1 MSARLLIAG
10 GKSDPSIGAIHD
22 AARRLGVETMD
33 LWTDT
38 AVITFDPLTMKLWQ
52 DAHEVT
58 GIAAAF
64 LRADVFGAGRMSVTA
79 VLRGWLAC
87 HPAIKRLNPLKFGR
101 SASVNKLSA
110 LAAAHRHGLAIPLTM
125 AGNDPRGLAAF
136 AAQAP
141 AIRKPV
147 EGGDYCRPLVAEALT
162 GATAIIAQE
171 RLVGPE
177 MRIYRVGGQLFGFRI
192 HSDAL
197 DYRTDLTAL
206 VSPAPVPEGL
216 SAGLFALTNEMGL
229 DFCASDFKTCPR
241 SGIWVYLET
250 NAAPMIAAFGPE
262 LAEAIVTHLMVAGL
276 WGE

>member
-10 GKSDPSIGAIHD
+10 GKSDPSISAILG
-22 AARRLGVETMD
+22 AARRLGVETFD

-38 AVITFDPLTMKLWQ
+38 AVITFDPLTAALWQ

-58 GIAAAF
+58 SIAAAF

-87 HPAIKRLNPLKFGR
+87 HPAIKRLNPMAFGR

-110 LAAAHRHGLAIPLTM
+110 LVAAHRHGLAIPRTM
-125 AGNDPRGLAAF
+125 AGNDPRALAVF

-141 AIRKPV
+141 AIYKPV
-147 EGGDYCRPLVAEALT
+147 EGGDYCRPLVAKV
-162 GATAIIAQE
+162 ATESAAIIAQE

-177 MRIYRVGGQLFGFRI
+177 MRIYRVGGQLFGFHIR
-192 HSDAL
+192 SDAL
-197 DYRTDLTAL
+197 DYRTDQTAV
-206 VSPAPVPEGL
+206 VSPTQVPEDIGL
-216 SAGLFALTNEMGL
+216 ALIALTDEMGL

-262 LAEAIVTHLMVAGL
+262 LAETIVAHLTSPLV
-276 WGE
+276 

>member
-1 MSARLLIAG
+1 MSGRILIAG

-38 AVITFDPLTMKLWQ
+38 AIITFDPLTVKLWQ

-64 LRADVFGAGRMSVTA
+64 HRADVFGTGIISVAA

-87 HPAIKRLNPLKFGR
+87 NPAIRRLNPLKFGR

-125 AGNDPRGLAAF
+125 AGNDPRALAAF

-147 EGGDYCRPLVAEALT
+147 EGGDYCRPLVAEAVT
-162 GATAIIAQE
+162 EAMAIIAQE

-177 MRIYRVGGQLFGFRI
+177 MRIYRVGGQLFGFHIR
-192 HSDAL
+192 SDAL
-197 DYRTDLTAL
+197 DYRTDPSAV
-206 VSPAPVPEGL
+206 VSPTPVPEDIGL
-216 SAGLFALTNEMGL
+216 ALIALTDEMGL
-229 DFCASDFKTCPR
+229 DFCASDFKTGPR

-262 LAEAIVTHLMVAGL
+262 LAEAIVAHLTSPLV
-276 WGE
+276 